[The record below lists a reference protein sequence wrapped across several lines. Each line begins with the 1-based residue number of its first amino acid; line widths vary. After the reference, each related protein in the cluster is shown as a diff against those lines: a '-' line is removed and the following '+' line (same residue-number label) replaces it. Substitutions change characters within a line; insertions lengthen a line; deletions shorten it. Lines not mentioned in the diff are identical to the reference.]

1 MLLLLRGAP
10 PPSTS
15 HESWPHP
22 PSRGSFARRTAPAH
36 HDLPPPHTHLTAPV
50 TAALISPASSIPSH
64 ALTHSFGLAPLT
76 GGSGRDVP
84 SGRLWKAHK
93 QWETTWCDIS
103 LEKIGGPGAGAE
115 ERRSGRGVHGN
126 GSLAEEAIA
135 PGAAETAARSL
146 AAG

>member
-1 MLLLLRGAP
+1 M
-10 PPSTS
+10 
-15 HESWPHP
+15 EE
-22 PSRGSFARRTAPAH
+22 
-36 HDLPPPHTHLTAPV
+36 
-50 TAALISPASSIPSH
+50 
-64 ALTHSFGLAPLT
+64 
-76 GGSGRDVP
+76 
-84 SGRLWKAHK
+84 AHK